1 MRLPVAAP
9 GSVCYNERI
18 SPHYSSM
25 RRKPPVSL
33 KEQMETGK
41 VYIEFGHA
49 SEEDKA
55 YEKVIEEQRQIAKEL
70 CFDYNNT
77 RPMDV
82 ERKDELLHKLLGSRG
97 QHIWMEAPIHFAYGC
112 NTHMGD
118 HVYANFN
125 LTVVDDGECRIG
137 NYVMFAPNV
146 VISTTGH
153 PIHPDM
159 RDKGAQFSL
168 PVVIEDHVWIGSNV
182 TIMPG
187 VTIGENSVI
196 GAGSVVTRDIPANVV
211 ASGVPCRVMREITEQ
226 DRVTYH
232 RGLKINEDWD
242 A

>member
-1 MRLPVAAP
+1 M
-9 GSVCYNERI
+9 
-18 SPHYSSM
+18 
-25 RRKPPVSL
+25 SL
-33 KEQMETGK
+33 REQMETGK

-49 SEEDKA
+49 SEEDQA
-55 YEKVIEEQRQIAKEL
+55 YEQVIEEQRQIAKEI

-82 ERKDELLHKLLGSRG
+82 KHKDELLHKLLGTCGES
-97 QHIWMEAPIHFAYGC
+97 IWMEAPIHFAYGC
-112 NTHMGD
+112 NTHVGD

-153 PIHPDM
+153 PIHPSF

-168 PVVIEDHVWIGSNV
+168 PVVIKDHVWIGANV

-196 GAGSVVTRDIPANVV
+196 GAGSVVTRDIPDNVV
-211 ASGVPCRVMREITEQ
+211 ACGVPCRVMRAITEE
-226 DRVTYH
+226 DRLYY
-232 RGLKINEDWD
+232 RPGMKLNEDWD
-242 A
+242 K

>member
-1 MRLPVAAP
+1 M
-9 GSVCYNERI
+9 
-18 SPHYSSM
+18 
-25 RRKPPVSL
+25 SL

-55 YEKVIEEQRQIAKEL
+55 YEIEIENQRQLAKDI

-77 RPMDV
+77 RPTDV
-82 ERKDELLHKLLGSRG
+82 KRKDELLTQLLGSRG
-97 QHIWMEAPIHFAYGC
+97 KSIWMEAPIHFAYGS

-125 LTVVDDGECRIG
+125 LTVVDDGECHIG
-137 NYVMFAPNV
+137 NYCMFAPNV

-153 PIHPDM
+153 PIHPSF

-168 PVVIEDHVWIGSNV
+168 PVTIGDHVWIGSNV

-196 GAGSVVTRDIPANVV
+196 GAGSVVTKDIPANVV
-211 ASGVPCRVMREITEQ
+211 AAGVPCKVMRPITDE
-226 DRVTYH
+226 DLIYARKGV
-232 RGLKINEDWD
+232 KINEDWD
-242 A
+242 K

>member
-1 MRLPVAAP
+1 M
-9 GSVCYNERI
+9 
-18 SPHYSSM
+18 
-25 RRKPPVSL
+25 SL

-41 VYIEFGHA
+41 VYAEFGHA
-49 SEEDKA
+49 SEEDQA
-55 YEKVIEEQRQIAKEL
+55 YEKVIEEQRQTAKEI

-82 ERKDELLHKLLGSRG
+82 ERKSELLGKLLGTCGKSL
-97 QHIWMEAPIHFAYGC
+97 WMEAPIHFAYGC
-112 NTHMGD
+112 NTHVGD

-153 PIHPDM
+153 PVYPSF

-168 PVVIEDHVWIGSNV
+168 PVVIKDHVWIGSNV

-196 GAGSVVTRDIPANVV
+196 GAGSVVTRDIPDNVV
-211 ASGVPCRVMREITEQ
+211 ASGVPCRVMRKITEE
-226 DRVTYH
+226 DKLYYRPGM
-232 RGLKINEDWD
+232 RINEDWD
-242 A
+242 K

>member
-1 MRLPVAAP
+1 M
-9 GSVCYNERI
+9 
-18 SPHYSSM
+18 
-25 RRKPPVSL
+25 SL
-33 KEQMETGK
+33 REQMETGK

-49 SEEDKA
+49 SEEDQA
-55 YEKVIEEQRQIAKEL
+55 YEQVIEAQRQIAKEI

-82 ERKDELLHKLLGSRG
+82 KRKDELLHKLLGACGES
-97 QHIWMEAPIHFAYGC
+97 IWMEAPIHFAYGC
-112 NTHMGD
+112 NTHVGD

-153 PIHPDM
+153 PVHPSF

-168 PVVIEDHVWIGSNV
+168 PVVIKDHVWIGANV

-196 GAGSVVTRDIPANVV
+196 GAGSVVTRDIPDNVV
-211 ASGVPCRVMREITEQ
+211 ACGVPCRVMRAITEE
-226 DRVTYH
+226 DRLYY
-232 RGLKINEDWD
+232 RPGMKLNEDWD
-242 A
+242 K

>member
-1 MRLPVAAP
+1 M
-9 GSVCYNERI
+9 
-18 SPHYSSM
+18 
-25 RRKPPVSL
+25 SL
-33 KEQMETGK
+33 REQMETGK

-49 SEEDKA
+49 SEEDRA
-55 YEKVIEEQRQIAKEL
+55 YEKAIEEQRQIAKEI

-82 ERKDELLHKLLGSRG
+82 ERKDELLHKLLGTCGES
-97 QHIWMEAPIHFAYGC
+97 IWMEAPIHFAYGC

-153 PIHPDM
+153 PIHPSF

-168 PVVIEDHVWIGSNV
+168 PVVIKDHVWIGSNV

-196 GAGSVVTRDIPANVV
+196 GAGSVVTRDIPDNVV
-211 ASGVPCRVMREITEQ
+211 ACGVPCRVMRAITEE
-226 DRVTYH
+226 DRLYY
-232 RGLKINEDWD
+232 RPGMKLNEDWD
-242 A
+242 K